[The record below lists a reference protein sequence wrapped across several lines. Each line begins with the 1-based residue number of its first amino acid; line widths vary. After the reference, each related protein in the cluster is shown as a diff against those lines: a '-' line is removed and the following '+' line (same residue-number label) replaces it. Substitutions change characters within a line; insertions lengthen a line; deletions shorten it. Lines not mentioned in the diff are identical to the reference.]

1 MARRYGIGPFVAN
14 GAGRQRLGAA
24 ESAGR
29 AAGELLRGP
38 QEPSGRVA
46 RALQNIDGDAL
57 GTGHVGCV
65 EYVVEAAACAPTEAA
80 ARAS

>member
-1 MARRYGIGPFVAN
+1 
-14 GAGRQRLGAA
+14 
-24 ESAGR
+24 
-29 AAGELLRGP
+29 
-38 QEPSGRVA
+38 VA